1 MRALDLSTRRNGDV
15 TVVAVVGSVDAVTTP
30 RLAEALEAEL
40 EVGNHDLVVDLS
52 DVDYMSSAGLRAV
65 LATVK
70 RARAAGGDLR
80 LAAVQPAVFK
90 VFELSG
96 FTSIV
101 RFFDHADDA
110 ATSYA

>member
-1 MRALDLSTRRNGDV
+1 
-15 TVVAVVGSVDAVTTP
+15 
-30 RLAEALEAEL
+30 
-40 EVGNHDLVVDLS
+40 
-52 DVDYMSSAGLRAV
+52 
-65 LATVK
+65 
-70 RARAAGGDLR
+70 
-80 LAAVQPAVFK
+80 VFK